1 MVLFLDEPTSG
12 LDAASAVEIATLL
25 TSLARHRNLLVVASI
40 HQPSSRVFLN
50 FDRVRVGWRAHCQG
64 HAVIPTRRTL
74 MMLNASPCLPQVML
88 LTRGVPAYVGE
99 AGAATDYFEAIGYPC
114 PANTNPADHLLDM
127 TNSGTCARL
136 GRLAPLRPL
145 SKLATA
151 YGKQR
156 ALTSPSRRLCR
167 EEASG

>member
-74 MMLNASPCLPQVML
+74 MMLNASPCLPQ
-88 LTRGVPAYVGE
+88 TAPRERHRA
-99 AGAATDYFEAIGYPC
+99 AGPRLRAR
-114 PANTNPADHLLDM
+114 
-127 TNSGTCARL
+127 NS
-136 GRLAPLRPL
+136 
-145 SKLATA
+145 
-151 YGKQR
+151 
-156 ALTSPSRRLCR
+156 SRSC
-167 EEASG
+167 